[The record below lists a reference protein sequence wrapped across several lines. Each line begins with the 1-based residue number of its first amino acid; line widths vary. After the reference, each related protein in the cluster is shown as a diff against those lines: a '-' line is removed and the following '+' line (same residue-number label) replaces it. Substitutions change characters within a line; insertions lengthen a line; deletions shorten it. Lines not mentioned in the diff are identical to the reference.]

1 MASPRYGSGVNSVG
15 SIIDD
20 LIDITDWEGGADDTE
35 INIGTCDKEIVVRPN
50 DGWNCIFKLPKND
63 RKHQIWSEML
73 ASFVAGKLG
82 WNVQCAGVAIKKDS
96 SGTIIQVGSLLPYL
110 MKSNEN
116 GGSERLNN
124 GENLFLDA
132 DNQYYEHD
140 RKIKGWVR
148 GSGNTLPLLQKGVC
162 EEIYQQYGIEES
174 QFLDFLSRMFAFDTL
189 IACTDRH
196 PENWGFI
203 TDEND
208 PGKNR
213 MAPFFDNAS
222 SLGCSIPPAKIK
234 CDLDQNG
241 NMNKKRKDDL
251 KGKFRHHVRLDRPAA
266 KGATFL
272 QVSNAFIRYYP
283 DGQAAF
289 EEAARFEIDEV
300 DDLMTSIRK
309 RFNLPKQYMLTK
321 TRQRHIRV
329 MLEIGKQRIE
339 RILRDSS

>member
-1 MASPRYGSGVNSVG
+1 M
-15 SIIDD
+15 
-20 LIDITDWEGGADDTE
+20 
-35 INIGTCDKEIVVRPN
+35 VRPK
-50 DGWNCIFKLPKND
+50 DSWNCIFKLPKDD

-73 ASFVAGKLG
+73 ASFIAGKLG
-82 WNVQCAGVAIKKDS
+82 WDVQCAGVAIKRDQ
-96 SGTIIQVGSLLPYL
+96 SGKILQVGNLLPYI
-110 MKSNEN
+110 MNSKEN
-116 GGSERLNN
+116 GGSEALNN
-124 GENLFLDA
+124 GEIVCVKVNSNYRA
-132 DNQYYEHD
+132 YD
-140 RKIKGWVR
+140 RKFRSR
-148 GSGNTLPLLQKGVC
+148 GSGNTLPLLQNAVC
-162 EEIYQQYGIEES
+162 NKIHRQYGIEKR

-189 IACTDRH
+189 ITCTDRH

-203 TDEND
+203 TDENN

-234 CDLDQNG
+234 RDLDQNG
-241 NMNKKRKDDL
+241 NMNKKRIDDL
-251 KGKFRHHVRLDRPAA
+251 KGKFRHHVRLNRPAA

-289 EEAARFEIDEV
+289 EEAARFDIDEV
-300 DDLMTSIRK
+300 DALMTSIRK
-309 RFNLPKQYMLTK
+309 GFNLPKQYMLTK